1 MRKTLA
7 TAARILCVALAVAA
21 HIASGQTPET
31 PGAPPIAPGAPPV
44 ESPAAV
50 PPARAPSGAAV
61 SVPPRKG
68 GGGVHFP
75 GAGPHARGE
84 GEFQMTGGHKL
95 IHPPRRGAG

>member
-50 PPARAPSGAAV
+50 PPARAPSGAAG
-61 SVPPRKG
+61 SVTPPKG
-68 GGGVHFP
+68 GGVVHFLGGGLPAP
-75 GAGPHARGE
+75 GKTNSQETWGQKFFQPRVRG
-84 GEFQMTGGHKL
+84 Q
-95 IHPPRRGAG
+95 